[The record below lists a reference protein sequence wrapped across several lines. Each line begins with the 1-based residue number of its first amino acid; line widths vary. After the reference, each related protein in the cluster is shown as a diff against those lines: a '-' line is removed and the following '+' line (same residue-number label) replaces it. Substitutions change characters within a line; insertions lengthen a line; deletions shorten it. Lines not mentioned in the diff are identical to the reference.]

1 MTSQPFVKTKQQ
13 GIVLFIA
20 LIALVVMSL
29 AAAALIRSVDT
40 NTKIAG
46 NLSFKQSALTSADRG
61 VESAINWLEGQG
73 LAALNASAAAQGY
86 FAVYGDVDGN
96 GTKDDVVGNLDEMQT
111 LRNAATWSNA
121 LSAAAA
127 GTGIT
132 NGQENN
138 SKNTIRYIIERM
150 CEQPGEPA
158 EETTNKCLFGAS
170 ESGGDGNSDVDQEGV
185 LGRGNGDS
193 INPMYRVT
201 VRVTGPKN
209 TESYTQVYVY

>member
-1 MTSQPFVKTKQQ
+1 MHSHQSVNNKQQ

-61 VESAINWLEGQG
+61 VETAITWLEGQN
-73 LAALNASAAAQGY
+73 LTNLNASATAQAY
-86 FAVYGDVDGN
+86 FATYGDLDGN
-96 GTKDDVVGNLDEMQT
+96 GTKDAVTGNLDEIQT
-111 LRNAATWSNA
+111 LKNQATWNA
-121 LSAAAA
+121 YSAAAV
-127 GTGIT
+127 GTGMT
-132 NGQENN
+132 GGQEND

-150 CEQPGEPA
+150 CELTGEPA
-158 EETTNKCLFGAS
+158 KDTTNKCLFGSS
-170 ESGGDGNSDVDQEGV
+170 ESGGDGLSDVDQEGIQT
-185 LGRGNGDS
+185 RGNGDS

>member
-1 MTSQPFVKTKQQ
+1 MMNDQQLVSNKQQ

-61 VESAINWLEGQG
+61 VETAINWLQAQS
-73 LAALNASAAAQGY
+73 LTNLNTTKAAQAY
-86 FAVYGDVDGN
+86 FAVYGDLDAN
-96 GTKDDVVGNLDEMQT
+96 GTKDSKVGNLDEAQT
-111 LRNAATWSNA
+111 LKNAATWSA
-121 LSAAAA
+121 YSAVAT

-132 NGQENN
+132 GGKEDD

-150 CEQPGEPA
+150 CELTGEPA
-158 EETTNKCLFGAS
+158 KDTTNRCLFGTAV
-170 ESGGDGNSDVDQEGV
+170 SGGDSQGDADQEGIQI
-185 LGRGNGDS
+185 RGNGDS

-201 VRVTGPKN
+201 VRVTGPQN

>member
-1 MTSQPFVKTKQQ
+1 MTSQLFVKNKQQ

-86 FAVYGDVDGN
+86 FAIYGDIDGN
-96 GTKDDVVGNLDEMQT
+96 GARDDVVGNLDETQT
-111 LRNAATWSNA
+111 LRNSATWSNA

-150 CEQPGEPA
+150 CESIGAPA
-158 EETTNKCLFGAS
+158 EDTTNKCLFGSA
-170 ESGGDGNSDVDQEGV
+170 ESGGDGQGDVDQAGV
-185 LGRGNGDS
+185 QGLGNGNS

>member
-1 MTSQPFVKTKQQ
+1 MNIQQLVNNKQQ

-61 VESAINWLEGQG
+61 VETAINWLEAN
-73 LAALNASAAAQGY
+73 LANLNTSAGKPY
-86 FAVYGDVDGN
+86 FAVYGDLDGN
-96 GTKDDVVGNLDEMQT
+96 GIRDDVVGNLDESQT
-111 LRNAATWSNA
+111 LKSAATWSA
-121 LSAAAA
+121 FSEVATAAD
-127 GTGIT
+127 GSIT
-132 NGQENN
+132 NGQEANTRNN
-138 SKNTIRYIIERM
+138 IRYIVERM
-150 CEQPGEPA
+150 CELPGAPA
-158 EETTNKCLFGAS
+158 EDTTNKCLFGSS
-170 ESGGDGNSDVDQEGV
+170 EAGGDSQSDADQEGIQ
-185 LGRGNGDS
+185 GRGNGNS